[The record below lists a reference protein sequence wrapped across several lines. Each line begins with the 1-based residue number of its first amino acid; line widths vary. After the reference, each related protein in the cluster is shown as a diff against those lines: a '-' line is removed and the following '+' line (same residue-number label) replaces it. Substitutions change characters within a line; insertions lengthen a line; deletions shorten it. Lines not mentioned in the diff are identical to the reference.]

1 MRMVDQGWQTAQVG
15 EKDPRNLILDIISTP
30 THCSLS
36 RKIYELNYLKKKDIV
51 VKIYTQIF

>member
-1 MRMVDQGWQTAQVG
+1 MVDQGWQTAQVG